1 MAQLKALWENVNIVL
16 LPAHTSHA
24 FQPLDVT
31 VFKPFK
37 DHWDRILKFYRETK
51 MKTVDKAIFP
61 SLIKKLWVK
70 ISADNLISG
79 FLGAELW
86 LLNRDVV
93 HKERSMDSETGQCG
107 ATLNEENINLP
118 QKLLRESIINMIAP
132 PITKNFRSNI
142 DNSKRKLKRVQAKT
156 EELLTIPEVLE
167 WLENEPKDREKKK
180 KKPSSS
186 KHDTPLR
193 GNKKII
199 AEDDKCESDN
209 NEI

>member
-1 MAQLKALWENVNIVL
+1 MAQLKALQENVNLVC

-31 VFKPFK
+31 VFNSFK
-37 DHWDRILKFYRETK
+37 GHWDRILKFYRETK

-70 ISADNLISG
+70 ISSDNLTSG
-79 FLGAELW
+79 FLGAGLW
-86 LLNRDVV
+86 LLNGDAV
-93 HKERSMDSETGQCG
+93 HKERSMDSETEQCG

-118 QKLLRESIINMIAP
+118 KKLLRESIINVIVP
-132 PITKNFRSNI
+132 PIIKNFRSNI

-156 EELLTIPEVLE
+156 EEQLTTPEVLE
-167 WLENEPKDREKKK
+167 WLENEHKDREKKK
-180 KKPSSS
+180 KKPSSN
-186 KHDTPLR
+186 KHDTSLR
-193 GNKKII
+193 GNKII
-199 AEDDKCESDN
+199 AEDGKCESDN